1 MDKKPILEI
10 KIEANGPI
18 VHLQG
23 ENSEVL
29 MVPFKGRVDC
39 ELFYGIVDPC
49 VVDTQIVNAAHVRH
63 MSARYML
70 TGKDAEGQDAHI
82 YVENN
87 GWFDDLTKTMP
98 FHTIPT
104 FYTDSKCLAP
114 YLHRNQFVGEGSDD
128 GSGLVIRFYEIE
140 H

>member
-1 MDKKPILEI
+1 MSKKLVMEI
-10 KIEANGPI
+10 KIEGNGPML
-18 VHLQG
+18 HMQG

-29 MVPFKGRVDC
+29 MVPFKGSVDC
-39 ELFYGIVDPC
+39 DLFHGIVEPC
-49 VVDTQIVNAAHVRH
+49 GVDTQVVNAAHVRH

-70 TGKDAEGQDAHI
+70 TGKDPEGQDAHI

-98 FHTIPT
+98 FHTVPT
-104 FYTDSKCLAP
+104 FYTDSKCLAR
-114 YLHRNQFVGEGSDD
+114 YLHSNQFVGEGSDD
-128 GSGLVIRFYEIE
+128 GSGLVIRFYEID